1 MSIFD
6 GRGRWDRRYA
16 APTTTSRP
24 RLDAHQVP
32 PPPADDDAYAVIVQY
47 GSQPSQRILIR
58 RVATHNGGHRR
69 DWFCPACGR
78 PQRFLYADKRGFRCR
93 RCAGLRYPSSQAHH
107 DRAAAPAVARK
118 LAAIA
123 ERLHTTPDRSTPPA
137 RPPRMHRR
145 TYRRLLIEWRQ
156 LKELDTALW
165 LQRFYGGLGRAMY
178 ESIGL
183 DRDEVRPALAVA
195 SQVRQWR
202 RERRAHHRNSEDGL
216 RQK

>member
-6 GRGRWDRRYA
+6 GRGRWDRRCA

-24 RLDAHQVP
+24 RLDAHQVKPLP
-32 PPPADDDAYAVIVQY
+32 PGVDAFTAIVQY
-47 GSQPSQRILIR
+47 GSQPSQRITIR
-58 RVATHNGGHRR
+58 RVATHNGGCRL
-69 DWFCPACGR
+69 DFWCPACGR
-78 PQRFLYADKRGFRCR
+78 PQRFLYADFRGFRCR

-107 DRAAAPAVARK
+107 DRAAKPAVDRK

-123 ERLHTTPDRSTPPA
+123 ERLQTTPDSYATPA

-145 TYRRLLIEWRQ
+145 TYRRLLMEWRQ
-156 LKELDTALW
+156 LKELADALW
-165 LQRFYGGLGRAMY
+165 LQRFYGGLGRIMY

-195 SQVRQWR
+195 NQVRRWR
-202 RERRAHHRNSEDGL
+202 AERRQWG
-216 RQK
+216 